1 MEAHIG
7 NVTCW
12 KKHMVQLTN
21 RINSKWAGLEKTSHS
36 SYMVCLWQA
45 VTVKLQVSPWFVLN
59 NCYRVRCLKQPGS
72 NKLNVWNNVQIM
84 NKKLLWLWE
93 KHDNHLSQTVAMI
106 NRLLRY
112 LGPWHEGATEGIL
125 QRDKIGGANW
135 RHPAKETRLKEPTE
149 GILQDNH

>member
-72 NKLNVWNNVQIM
+72 NKLSETMYKSWTKNSYGYEKNMTITCH
-84 NKKLLWLWE
+84 KLLQWSTGIYVTWV
-93 KHDNHLSQTVAMI
+93 HDMKEPLKASCKETGLEEPLKASC
-106 NRLLRY
+106 
-112 LGPWHEGATEGIL
+112 
-125 QRDKIGGANW
+125 
-135 RHPAKETRLKEPTE
+135 KETRLEEPTE
-149 GILQDNH
+149 GILQKKQD